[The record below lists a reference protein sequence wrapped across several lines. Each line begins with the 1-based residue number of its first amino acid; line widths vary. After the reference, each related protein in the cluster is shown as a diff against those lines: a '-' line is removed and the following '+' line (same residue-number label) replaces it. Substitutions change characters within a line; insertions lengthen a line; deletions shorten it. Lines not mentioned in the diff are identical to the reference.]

1 MKNTDLCVPASALEQ
16 EDGTEAPAVGSE
28 VSVTVMGK
36 VSKIEGGE
44 VYLTPIMANGVPL
57 QDKGGEKAVEA
68 DEDGPSR
75 EALMKWANDS
85 GMTED

>member
-1 MKNTDLCVPASALEQ
+1 MKNKDLCVPATALEQ
-16 EDGTEAPAVGSE
+16 EDGMEAPAVGSE

-36 VSKIEGGE
+36 VSKIEDGE
-44 VYLTPIMANGVPL
+44 IYLTPIMANGVPL
-57 QDKGGEKAVEA
+57 QDKGSEKYVEA

-75 EALMKWANDS
+75 EALMKMAYDS